1 MESPMPLRPAL
12 SLTLLLVTL
21 AGTAAAQ
28 RPEAVL
34 QAEANKELRME
45 TGETRLLHVSTN
57 VVRVSVADP
66 AVADV
71 QVVTQQQILITA
83 KAVGYTQVVV
93 WGARDEPL
101 VIAVS
106 ATRNLDQLRA
116 QFRELFP
123 NEKIQVSAVGDL
135 IVLSGTVSDLRLPA
149 RASEVAQLYTE
160 RLANLI
166 QVTGDQQVQLDVRFA
181 EVSRVGMRRA
191 GAEFLWRDTQR
202 GYVGGLSSSGTTA
215 GQYLGDKLYVPGTG
229 VNSGPPVLPAPAQS
243 GSFDFFFSTD
253 LADFPFSA
261 MLSILSEEG
270 LAKILAEPT
279 LVALSGQNAE
289 FHAGGEIPIV
299 IAQQLG
305 TFSVRYKKFGVK
317 LRFTPTVLS
326 ERTLSLDLGVEVSE
340 PDPSVGVTLTGF
352 AIPGFKTR
360 ASDTTVRL
368 RDGQSF
374 AIAGLLSDQVKS
386 NIAKVPGLGDL
397 PILGALFR
405 STAYRRDETEL
416 LVVVTAHLV
425 RPLNPGEVP
434 MLPGEDEYNDPNDF
448 ELFLLGKIEPDPIDE
463 RRDEEEGARSKG
475 QVSASTAVPA
485 QTRTGTTAPAPAPAM
500 KPAGAA
506 PAAPAATPAPPAPPS
521 ASSRDR
527 PDALREGLLGPVGF
541 MHGSA

>member
-1 MESPMPLRPAL
+1 MLSRFVMPLTLCLVAL
-12 SLTLLLVTL
+12 
-21 AGTAAAQ
+21 AATAAAQ

-34 QAEANKELRME
+34 QAEATKELRME

-66 AVADV
+66 LVADV
-71 QVVTQQQILITA
+71 QVVTQQQLLITG

-106 ATRNLDQLRA
+106 VTKNLDQLRA

-135 IVLSGTVSDLRLPA
+135 LVLSGTVGDLRLPA

-202 GYVGGLSSSGTTA
+202 GYIGGLSSANTA
-215 GQYLGDKLYVPGTG
+215 PGQYLTSDLYIPGTG
-229 VNSGPPVLPAPAQS
+229 SGSGPPVLPAPPQGS
-243 GSFDFFFSTD
+243 SFDFFFSTD

-270 LAKILAEPT
+270 LAKVLAEPT
-279 LVALSGQNAE
+279 LVALSGQEAE

-299 IAQQLG
+299 LAQQLG

-326 ERTLSLDLGVEVSE
+326 ERTLSLNLGVEVSE
-340 PDPSVGVTLTGF
+340 PDPSVGVVLTGF
-352 AIPGFKTR
+352 TVPAFKTR
-360 ASDTTVRL
+360 SSNTTVRL
-368 RDGQSF
+368 KDGQSF
-374 AIAGLLSDQVKS
+374 AVAGLLSDQVKS
-386 NIAKVPGLGDL
+386 SIAKVPGLGDL

-405 STAYRRDETEL
+405 SAAYRRDETEL

-425 RPLNPGEVP
+425 RPLRPGEVP

-448 ELFLLGKIEPDPIDE
+448 ELFFLGKLEPDPLDE
-463 RRDEEEGARSKG
+463 DEDGDAARPS
-475 QVSASTAVPA
+475 QANTRASATASTPP
-485 QTRTGTTAPAPAPAM
+485 PAPAPAVEPR
-500 KPAGAA
+500 PANA
-506 PAAPAATPAPPAPPS
+506 PPPPPAAATPPSTSVPSRYDAPS
-521 ASSRDR
+521 A
-527 PDALREGLLGPVGF
+527 AREGLLGPIGF
-541 MHGSA
+541 MHGGA

>member
-1 MESPMPLRPAL
+1 MPLRLAL
-12 SLTLLLVTL
+12 LTLYLLAS
-21 AGTAAAQ
+21 AGVEHAVAQ

-66 AVADV
+66 TVADV

-83 KAVGYTQVVV
+83 KTVGYTQVVV
-93 WGARDEPL
+93 WGAREEPL

-123 NEKIQVSAVGDL
+123 SEKIQVSAVGDL
-135 IVLSGTVSDLRLPA
+135 IVLSGTVGDLRLPA

-160 RLANLI
+160 KLANLI

-181 EVSRVGMRRA
+181 EVSRAGMRRA

-202 GYVGGLSSSGTTA
+202 GYIGGISSANTA
-215 GQYLGDKLYVPGTG
+215 PGQYLGDNLHIPGTAETG
-229 VNSGPPVLPAPAQS
+229 APPVVPAPPQ
-243 GSFDFFFSTD
+243 GTSFDLFFSTD

-270 LAKILAEPT
+270 LAKVLAEPT
-279 LVALSGQNAE
+279 LVALSGQAAE
-289 FHAGGEIPIV
+289 FHAGGEIPLI

-305 TFSVRYKKFGVK
+305 TFSVRYKKFGVR

-326 ERTLSLDLGVEVSE
+326 ERTMSLDLGVEVSE
-340 PDPSVGVTLTGF
+340 PDPALGVVLTGF
-352 AIPGFKTR
+352 SVPGFKTR
-360 ASDTTVRL
+360 SSATTVRL
-368 RDGQSF
+368 KDGQSF
-374 AIAGLLSDQVKS
+374 AIAGLLSDQVKT
-386 NIAKVPGLGDL
+386 NIAKIPGLGDL

-425 RPLNPGEVP
+425 RPLRPGEVP
-434 MLPGEDEYNDPNDF
+434 VLPGEDEYNDPNDF
-448 ELFLLGKIEPDPIDE
+448 ELFFLGKIEPDRLD
-463 RRDEEEGARSKG
+463 DNARG
-475 QVSASTAVPA
+475 QGGTASPPRAPTSASVSVPA
-485 QTRTGTTAPAPAPAM
+485 APTGQP
-500 KPAGAA
+500 A
-506 PAAPAATPAPPAPPS
+506 PAAPTSAPPAGKPAPTTPSPS
-521 ASSRDR
+521 AA
-527 PDALREGLLGPVGF
+527 PKAMREGPLGPIGF

>member
-1 MESPMPLRPAL
+1 MPLRLAL
-12 SLTLLLVTL
+12 PLTLSVLLC

-66 AVADV
+66 TVADV

-83 KAVGYTQVVV
+83 KTVGYTQVVV

-135 IVLSGTVSDLRLPA
+135 IVLSGTVGDLRLPA
-149 RASEVAQLYTE
+149 RASEVAQLYTDK
-160 RLANLI
+160 LANLI

-181 EVSRVGMRRA
+181 EVSRLGMRRA

-202 GYVGGLSSSGTTA
+202 GYIGGLSSANTSP
-215 GQYLGDKLYVPGTG
+215 GQYLGGAQNIPGTSATG
-229 VNSGPPVLPAPAQS
+229 GPPLVPPGAQ
-243 GSFDFFFSTD
+243 GAAFDFFFSTD

-279 LVALSGQNAE
+279 LVALSGQSAK
-289 FHAGGEIPIV
+289 FHAGGEIPII

-305 TFSVRYKKFGVK
+305 SSSVRFKKFGVN

-326 ERTLSLDLGVEVSE
+326 ERTMSLDLGIEVSE
-340 PDPSVGVTLTGF
+340 PDPSVGVVLTGF
-352 AIPGFKTR
+352 QIPGFKTR
-360 ASDTTVRL
+360 SSETTVRL
-368 RDGQSF
+368 KDGQSF
-374 AIAGLLSDQVKS
+374 AIAGLLSDEVKS
-386 NIAKVPGLGDL
+386 TVSKVPGLGDL

-425 RPLNPGEVP
+425 RPLRPDEVP

-448 ELFLLGKIEPDPIDE
+448 ELFFLGKIEPDPLDGADRRQDE
-463 RRDEEEGARSKG
+463 NLQSSRQA
-475 QVSASTAVPA
+475 SASAS
-485 QTRTGTTAPAPAPAM
+485 APAEPT
-500 KPAGAA
+500 A
-506 PAAPAATPAPPAPPS
+506 PAAPVAPQAPAAAPPSGTPAPSGTSPSGAPK
-521 ASSRDR
+521 AT
-527 PDALREGLLGPVGF
+527 REGPLGPIGF